1 MTKFSIDNL
10 KVGVIGLGYVG
21 LPIAYAFGKHFDVI
35 GYDKNV
41 LRITQLSQGV
51 DITGEIDPELLSD
64 SGIKFTTEPEDL
76 KDCNFYIISVPT
88 PINKFKVPD
97 ISILLNVSETIG
109 KYIVKNDVVVYES
122 TVYPGCTEEDCVPV
136 LEKFSNLK
144 FNIDFY
150 CGYSP
155 ERINP
160 GDKSHT
166 IETIL
171 KVTSGSN
178 AEVADF
184 IDNVYARVISAGTF
198 RAKSI
203 KVAEAAKVIENTQ
216 RDVNIALI
224 NEFTKICGRLDID
237 VHDVIETAATKWN
250 FQTFKPGLVGG
261 HCIGV
266 DPYYLSHKAQLHG
279 YTADLIL
286 AARAIN
292 DSMASYYAFELL
304 KVMIKESVVISNS
317 RVLIL
322 GLTFK
327 EDCPDL
333 RNTKVVDLISEISEF
348 GSSVDIYDPYVRV
361 EEFSSLNVRATFVET
376 LVTGRYDA
384 VVIAVPHTIF
394 KEYDVSYL
402 CTLTNGSNVIIDIK
416 HFLGN

>member
-51 DITGEIDPELLSD
+51 DITGEVDPKLLSD
-64 SGIKFTTEPEDL
+64 LGIKFTTEPADL

-97 ISILLNVSETIG
+97 ISILLNVSEMIG
-109 KYIVKNDVVVYES
+109 KYIAKNDVVVYES

-160 GDKSHT
+160 GDKNHT

-178 AEVADF
+178 AEAADF
-184 IDNVYARVISAGTF
+184 VDNVYARVISAGTF

-348 GSSVDIYDPYVRV
+348 GSSVDIYDPYVRG
-361 EEFSSLNVRATFVET
+361 EEFSSLNARATFVET
-376 LVTGRYDA
+376 LVTERYDA

-402 CTLTNGSNVIIDIK
+402 CTLTNGSNVIFDIK
-416 HFLGN
+416 NFLGN

>member
-21 LPIAYAFGKHFDVI
+21 LPIAYAFGKHFDVV

-51 DITGEIDPELLSD
+51 DITGEVDPELLSD
-64 SGIKFTTEPEDL
+64 SGIKFTTEPGDL

-109 KYIVKNDVVVYES
+109 KYIAKNDVVVYES

-160 GDKSHT
+160 GDKNHT

-184 IDNVYARVISAGTF
+184 VDNVYARVISAGTF
-198 RAKSI
+198 KAKSI

-376 LVTGRYDA
+376 LVTERYDA
-384 VVIAVPHTIF
+384 IVIAVPHTIF

-402 CTLTNGSNVIIDIK
+402 CTLTNGSNVIFDIK
-416 HFLGN
+416 NFLGN

>member
-21 LPIAYAFGKHFDVI
+21 LPIAYAFGKHFDVV

-51 DITGEIDPELLSD
+51 DITGEVDPELLSD
-64 SGIKFTTEPEDL
+64 SGIKFTTEPGDL

-109 KYIVKNDVVVYES
+109 KYIAKNDVVVYES

-160 GDKSHT
+160 GDKNHT

-184 IDNVYARVISAGTF
+184 VDNVYARVISAGTF

-376 LVTGRYDA
+376 LVTERYDA

-402 CTLTNGSNVIIDIK
+402 CTLTNGSNVIFDIK
-416 HFLGN
+416 NFLGN